1 MQAQRQSQLPTPRP
15 YAKVTGTQ
23 GRIWGFVLE
32 NIGVVGLRRTW
43 QDDNT
48 TARSPKELYFI
59 VSVGMSASG
68 LRLTHLG
75 QGLHE
80 LAEGK
85 PLKIQGYTC

>member
-1 MQAQRQSQLPTPRP
+1 MLPQRQSQCPTPRP
-15 YAKVTGTQ
+15 RAKVTG
-23 GRIWGFVLE
+23 RLWGFVLE
-32 NIGVVGLRRTW
+32 NIGVVGLKRTW

-59 VSVGMSASG
+59 VSVGMSTSG

-80 LAEGK
+80 LADGK